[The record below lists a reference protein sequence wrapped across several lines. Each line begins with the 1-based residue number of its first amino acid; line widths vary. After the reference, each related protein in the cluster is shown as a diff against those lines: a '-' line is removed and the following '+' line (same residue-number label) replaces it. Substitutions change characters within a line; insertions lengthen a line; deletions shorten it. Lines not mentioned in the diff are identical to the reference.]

1 MKVKIQLA
9 EEELELAGLIDSG
22 NQLYDPLTKTP
33 VMIMHVS
40 SLEHCLPSWL
50 TEQIYSKTE
59 IPQIPENDSGWAT
72 KLRLIPFRAVGV
84 ESQFLWAIKPDSV
97 QVDHE
102 GSSIVVNKVLIG
114 LNTQQLSTNGEY
126 QCIVHPKM
134 LISQKNGDRLINERR
149 DNMMKLK
156 FYLVYL
162 WYKVLLKLGIKTD
175 EIYYIGG
182 SEALPPPLTKEEE
195 EVLLNK
201 LPKGDQA
208 ARSLLIERNLRL
220 VVYIARKFENTGIN
234 IEDLISIGTIGLIK
248 AVNTFNPEKENKI
261 SNICIA
267 LYRK

>member
-1 MKVKIQLA
+1 
-9 EEELELAGLIDSG
+9 
-22 NQLYDPLTKTP
+22 
-33 VMIMHVS
+33 
-40 SLEHCLPSWL
+40 
-50 TEQIYSKTE
+50 
-59 IPQIPENDSGWAT
+59 
-72 KLRLIPFRAVGV
+72 
-84 ESQFLWAIKPDSV
+84 
-97 QVDHE
+97 
-102 GSSIVVNKVLIG
+102 
-114 LNTQQLSTNGEY
+114 
-126 QCIVHPKM
+126 
-134 LISQKNGDRLINERR
+134 
-149 DNMMKLK
+149 MMKLK

-248 AVNTFNPEKENKI
+248 AVNTFNPEKKIKLATYASRCIENEILMHLRRNNKNR
-261 SNICIA
+261 SSFF
-267 LYRK
+267 